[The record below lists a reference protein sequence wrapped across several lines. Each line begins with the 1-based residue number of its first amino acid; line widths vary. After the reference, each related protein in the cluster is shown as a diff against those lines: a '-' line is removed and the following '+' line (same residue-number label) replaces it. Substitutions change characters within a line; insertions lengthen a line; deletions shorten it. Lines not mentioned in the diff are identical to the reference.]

1 MKLINLT
8 PHAVQIF
15 ATDSSVLILPACHTP
30 ARLNEHAELIKLIDV
45 HDMEIR
51 ISGVEYTHAYNL
63 PDKVENTSYVVSQ
76 MVAQAYPERDDLL
89 FPYDIIRNEDGTIF
103 GCKSLARLINEK

>member
-15 ATDSSVLILPACHTP
+15 GTDSSVLVLPACHSP
-30 ARLNEHAELIKLIDV
+30 ARLSEHAMLFKLIKI

-51 ISGVEYTHAYNL
+51 ISGVEYTSVYNL
-63 PDKVENTSYVVSQ
+63 PDKLEDTLYVVSQ
-76 MVAQAYPERDDLL
+76 MVAQASPERDDLL
-89 FPYDIIRNEDGTIF
+89 FPYDVIRNEDGTIF
-103 GCKSLARLINEK
+103 GCKSLAKWTG